1 MSDLYMFFDSPRNYE
16 KQGVYYS
23 EGSNPELLEQFLSFI
38 DKNIEKISEIDIS
51 LYLFN
56 NLYLLD
62 KLKEYIERGIIINII
77 SIPLDG
83 YDEKRRKKIVTR
95 HGLEVIGNETKYS
108 LAKKV
113 YDEASILSSKVE
125 NFNFYI
131 FPHKFVRS
139 ENIKPFSRGVLPYS
153 LHIKSFLIKY
163 KDGNGAV
170 CLTSSN
176 LATRDEVKE
185 NFLAIIDNNQ
195 SDVIKSCEY
204 FDNLISS
211 SILLEDF
218 DEDNG
223 YFTYEI
229 QKNESSKKPGH
240 LFYIAPFYENS
251 PLIIK
256 EKLIELI
263 KSAKDEIYIC
273 AQHLACDNSND
284 GDILQEAVMATNRG
298 VKINFL
304 SQTFVSSTGDNCG
317 QRQPLNTFGF
327 KKFIKLVENNSN
339 VSYFVNKNF
348 HSKFLIIDDWIVLT
362 SCNITPT
369 EFKYLGNVDIPKF
382 KYIEDVSYKGIFSE
396 VGQFMIFK
404 SDRGRNL
411 LIQNFRDI
419 ISSEDTYEHKGS
431 LDRY

>member
-23 EGSNPELLEQFLSFI
+23 EGSNPELLEQFLRFI

-62 KLKEYIERGIIINII
+62 KLKIYIERGIIINII

-83 YDEKRRKKIVTR
+83 YDDRSRKKIVTR

-125 NFNFYI
+125 NFNLYI

-139 ENIKPFSRGVLPYS
+139 KYMKPFSRGILPYS

-195 SDVIKSCEY
+195 ADVIKAREY
-204 FDNLISS
+204 FDNLRSS

-218 DEDNG
+218 DEKNG
-223 YFTYEI
+223 YFDYKI

-256 EKLIELI
+256 QKLIEFI

-273 AQHLACDNSND
+273 AQHLACDTSND
-284 GDILQEAVMATNRG
+284 EDILQEALMATNRG

-317 QRQPLNTFGF
+317 QRQPQNTSGF
-327 KKFIKLVENNSN
+327 KEFMKLVENNSN
-339 VSYFVNKNF
+339 TSYFVNKNL

-369 EFKYLGNVDIPKF
+369 EFIYRGNVDIPVF
-382 KYIEDVSYKGIFSE
+382 EYIENVSYKGIFSE

-404 SDRGRNL
+404 SDSGRNL

-419 ISSEDTYEHKGS
+419 ISSEDTYKHKG
-431 LDRY
+431 